1 MPDSACALTPE
12 LHRTCTDLSHSPS
25 FPASEEPSEN
35 LPRAALPVKDSA
47 WQLLGQKLSVFNLE
61 IIINLFRKSKK
72 PQRIFKAEYFLLNAD
87 KNR

>member
-1 MPDSACALTPE
+1 MCEPQPE
-12 LHRTCTDLSHSPS
+12 LHRTCSDLSHSPS
-25 FPASEEPSEN
+25 FPAAKEPSEN
-35 LPRAALPVKDSA
+35 LPRAALPVEDRA

-72 PQRIFKAEYFLLNAD
+72 PQCIFKAEYFLLNTD